1 MIKFIMGIVVGI
13 VLVTYYPQITTTT
26 TKLFIESGAR
36 DEIVNKLNEV
46 SND

>member
-26 TKLFIESGAR
+26 TKFFIESGAR

>member
-1 MIKFIMGIVVGI
+1 MIKFIMGSVVGI

-26 TKLFIESGAR
+26 TKWFIDSGVR
-36 DEIVNKLNEV
+36 DQIVNQLKEV